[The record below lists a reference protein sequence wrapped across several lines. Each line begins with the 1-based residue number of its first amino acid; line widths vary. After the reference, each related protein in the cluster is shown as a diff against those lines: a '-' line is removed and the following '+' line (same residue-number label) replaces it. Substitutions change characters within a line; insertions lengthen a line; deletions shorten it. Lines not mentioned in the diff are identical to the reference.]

1 MVAYKHLLNI
11 DIKNLLNDYKYANKA
26 CSHQYQGVCTQQNF
40 TTKMGV
46 GVISKSS
53 LITLCMAIEDSERFQ
68 L

>member
-1 MVAYKHLLNI
+1 MHNTAS
-11 DIKNLLNDYKYANKA
+11 
-26 CSHQYQGVCTQQNF
+26 SHQFQGVCTQQNF